1 MLTKTKNK
9 TSTILALKHHLGLEH
24 FHKST
29 IKTHEELEHFCNT
42 STIKTIIFLEGLRKD
57 HQKLVQKSYHHW
69 LSTISK
75 VSTTFFTIFFS
86 NLLPFVFIY
95 VKKQREKKVQ
105 LTRTPLQLSCPLK
118 SLSFSCIILHQY
130 VICCYQN
137 EEVSKRQDTFSEWR
151 EEHQTPWQL
160 QVETS
165 LA

>member
-1 MLTKTKNK
+1 MCTQLDQTNHLSLKQSRWLDPSINWKTNHIMLTKTKNK

-42 STIKTIIFLEGLRKD
+42 SIKTIIFLEGLRKD

-95 VKKQREKKVQ
+95 VKKQREKKV
-105 LTRTPLQLSCPLK
+105 
-118 SLSFSCIILHQY
+118 
-130 VICCYQN
+130 
-137 EEVSKRQDTFSEWR
+137 
-151 EEHQTPWQL
+151 
-160 QVETS
+160 
-165 LA
+165 